1 MYLYSIYIIYRYR
14 YRYSRYRLTKILKMM
29 DTFDCKFII
38 EEIDKIINNNTCN
51 YSSSSSS
58 NLNGL
63 LTIICPIY
71 TLSEPEDTSILNTT
85 NLDKLNKIS
94 PIDSRF
100 ELPTNYKSKL
110 IQYLVHHQFESLSL
124 NFEETKKMYN
134 INQHLNTIIYLL
146 NRSQTI
152 LGAIDIQNYNNNFD
166 ILHLAS
172 LFEENS
178 NKNINI
184 LSLFINLML
193 NVKDEVC
200 LDFSSPYYKDLNI
213 YQIMLLSKVNI
224 IMDWIDNTNTLFED
238 YPNIDLNKYI
248 TSNDINIKMI
258 YESVLVIYNFCQ
270 IIFYILSLEE
280 L

>member
-1 MYLYSIYIIYRYR
+1 M
-14 YRYSRYRLTKILKMM
+14 T
-29 DTFDCKFII
+29 TFDCKFII
-38 EEIDKIINNNTCN
+38 EEIDKIISN
-51 YSSSSSS
+51 SSGNSSISS
-58 NLNGL
+58 NNSSISSNNINGI
-63 LTIICPIY
+63 LTMMCPVY
-71 TLSEPEDTSILNTT
+71 TLSEPEDSSILNTL
-85 NLDKLNKIS
+85 NLDKLKKIY

-110 IQYLVHHQFESLSL
+110 VQYLVHHQFESLSL
-124 NFEETKKMYN
+124 NFEETKKMHN

-152 LGAIDIQNYNNNFD
+152 LGAIDNQNNINNFD
-166 ILHLAS
+166 IPLLVS
-172 LFEENS
+172 LFEEKS

-184 LSLFINLML
+184 LPLFINLML
-193 NVKDEVC
+193 TVKDEVC

-224 IMDWIDNTNTLFED
+224 IMDWIDNTNTLYKD

-248 TSNDINIKMI
+248 ISNDINIKMI